1 MKVEL
6 SYFRT
11 DRPGKWYS
19 DASYDEQDGFPLYEV
34 WERVAVMQE
43 ARTLPGLIKGHSE
56 YMVLVNVPGHPH
68 EHPHLLV
75 PEKWRHRMIRE
86 VE

>member
-19 DASYDEQDGFPLYEV
+19 DASYDEQDGLPLYEI
-34 WERVAVMQE
+34 WDRVAVMQE
-43 ARTLPGLIKGHSE
+43 AGTLPGLIKGYGE
-56 YMVLVNVPGHPH
+56 YIVLVNVPGHPH
-68 EHPHLLV
+68 EHPHLLI
-75 PEKWRHRMIRE
+75 PERWRQRMIRE
-86 VE
+86 AE